1 MAADTL
7 VNTHITNFDDKLNIY
22 DSTFFKNITRYGG
35 LLDELKTITNTDT
48 NKIKLPT
55 ESEMAAG
62 SGAAV
67 YSTAQFSNFIRN
79 IINFNIKNFDAFVAS
94 GGDSSITNMNFV
106 KNSATLASPTYDFNP
121 YIKTHI
127 IETLKVINVF
137 VDILEAYKFC
147 IVNTANADIPPSGYK
162 TGMTINSI
170 ELVSDTS
177 RFYDSSTMTPL
188 KSTYKNVGY
197 IRNVSKQDDIP
208 QRTVLYLSIESFYTG
223 MISPNNYDNCFDKT
237 TITTGTMVNEI
248 DNTTKFF
255 PTDSKTDDTRPMT
268 LANTL
273 YARQV
278 YNNRI
283 SEDPLAL
290 TGLTLDNRNKA
301 LVKSLLKT
309 LFNLN
314 ADERH
319 ISVKALYYYYKFV
332 QLYST
337 LIINASNVMY
347 ANVEVSGTNPKRIE
361 TRNMTTKNTERCVS
375 GIEITN
381 TDAGRDYIPTSPAIE
396 FPLTITAAPASGID
410 AVATCTVTTKS
421 ITKANKVSITTLG
434 KGYLTA
440 PTVTATATATAAV
453 TAVPASAGVAKVDAA
468 PEVAPAQAS
477 FVATIVPIA
486 IEDITTT
493 QDNNLVKMQNV
504 MLEITN
510 TLSYITTTDLASVAE
525 TPDLEITTAAGSTP
539 ASVSLSTDF
548 KERVVINITNSTKY
562 SALKTLNNAQDL
574 VKDYIIYDKKNKQ
587 YYFILKVMDNTT
599 NDFKITIDAVFE
611 EKDLPPLEKRDK
623 TILFRDATKIPILPT
638 FTDASPSINIPSTD
652 SYLIITKKDINAHKD
667 EYITNR
673 EVVYKLDQN
682 IKFNTTKVEHHKNL
696 YETQYNKNV
705 FLNRQI
711 ISYTTI
717 IGAIILMLV
726 AINLFNIEKQLVKTI
741 SLASLGA
748 ILLLFA
754 IYFIS
759 NITYIEAFLSSD
771 ASLYKASNEYI
782 TATSGITAPTKKT
795 AKITALKNEID
806 KQNVKFIGFF
816 EKIIITLPAADS
828 ADFYSEIKDVITN
841 DRDNKM
847 YIDRMLEINKVQG
860 TNDMDTLKYEIEQ
873 NKLYIIVL
881 LVSSIVFI
889 TLYNIYINYIS
900 NDKYL
905 SLMLFICAIILIVI
919 VSYYIINSNR
929 RVRTVYKSIYWGPE
943 DSVNF

>member
-1 MAADTL
+1 MTTL
-7 VNTHITNFDDKLNIY
+7 TNTHINNFDDKLQIY
-22 DSTFFKNITRYGG
+22 SSIFFNTITGYGG
-35 LLDELKTITNTDT
+35 LLSEVKTIKSTEPT
-48 NKIKLPT
+48 KISLPT
-55 ESEMAAG
+55 QSDMEAAG
-62 SGAAV
+62 ATV

-79 IINFNIKNFDAFVAS
+79 IINFDIKNFDELDAS
-94 GGDSSITNMNFV
+94 GTKLNFV
-106 KNSATLASPTYDFNP
+106 KNTPTNASPPVHVYEFNDK
-121 YIKTHI
+121 IKTNI

-147 IVNTANADIPPSGYK
+147 IVNTNTVGIPLSGYK
-162 TGMTINSI
+162 TGMIINSI

-177 RFYDSSTMTPL
+177 RFYNGSTMTPL

-197 IRNVSKQDDIP
+197 IRNVSKQNDIP

-223 MISPNNYDNCFDKT
+223 MSSPSYNYENCFDKG
-237 TITTGTMVNEI
+237 TIEPGTMANVINST
-248 DNTTKFF
+248 NKFF
-255 PTDSKTDDTRPMT
+255 PTDSNNDDTRPMT
-268 LANTL
+268 LTNSL

-278 YNNRI
+278 YNNRV
-283 SEDPLAL
+283 SEDPSSL
-290 TGLTLDNRNKA
+290 TGLTLDARNKA

-314 ADERH
+314 PDYRD
-319 ISVKALYYYYKFV
+319 INVKALYYYYKFV

-347 ANVEVSGTNPKRIE
+347 ANVENTGTNPKRIE
-361 TRNMTTKNTERCVS
+361 TRNMTSKNDQRGVS
-375 GIEITN
+375 GIEIT
-381 TDAGRDYIPTSPAIE
+381 TTGRDY
-396 FPLTITAAPASGID
+396 TAASPITLTVTATSGGTN
-410 AVATCTVTTKS
+410 AVATCTVTTKT
-421 ITKANKVSITTLG
+421 ITKGSNTVLITTPG
-434 KGYLTA
+434 TGYLEA
-440 PTVTATATATAAV
+440 PTFSATAVDTAKNAGATPPIVYAA
-453 TAVPASAGVAKVDAA
+453 AEQAA
-468 PEVAPAQAS
+468 
-477 FVATIVPIA
+477 FKATIVPIA
-486 IEDITTT
+486 IEDISAN
-493 QDNNLVKMQNV
+493 QENNLIKMETV
-504 MLEITN
+504 MTEITA
-510 TLSYITTTDLASVAE
+510 TLINLITELIPKVDFTEIAI
-525 TPDLEITTAAGSTP
+525 TPTSTNSTVTP
-539 ASVSLSTDF
+539 STDGDN
-548 KERVVINITNSTKY
+548 KIIINITNSGTY
-562 SALKTLNNAQDL
+562 TSLKELNNNNDL
-574 VKDYIIYDKKNKQ
+574 AKDFVIYDKINKN
-587 YYFILKVMDNTT
+587 YYYILKTMDDGN
-599 NDFKITIDAVFE
+599 NDFKIKINAVFE
-611 EKDLPPLEKRDK
+611 KKDLPEKNDLDK
-623 TILFRDATKIPILPT
+623 SVGLFLNDDRNPILPKPT
-638 FTDASPSINIPSTD
+638 TGSPVSLSHAN
-652 SYLIITKKDINAHKD
+652 YLVITTKDINAYKG
-667 EYITNR
+667 EYIYNR
-673 EVVYKLDQN
+673 EVVYNLDEK
-682 IKFNTTKVEHHKNL
+682 IKFNTTKVEHHKKL
-696 YETQYNKNV
+696 YEAQYNKNV

-759 NITYIEAFLSSD
+759 NITYVEGFAMVDGTNKLYR
-771 ASLYKASNEYI
+771 ASKDYLDVAANSAIKAS
-782 TATSGITAPTKKT
+782 TSLTKN
-795 AKITALKNEID
+795 AKLLALKTEINNL
-806 KQNVKFIGFF
+806 NVKFIGYF

-860 TNDMDTLKYEIEQ
+860 TNDMDTIKYEIEQ
-873 NKLYIIVL
+873 SKLYIMVL

-929 RVRTVYKSIYWGPE
+929 RVRTVYNSIYWGPE

>member
-1 MAADTL
+1 MTTL
-7 VNTHITNFDDKLNIY
+7 KNTHIDNFDDKLQIY
-22 DSTFFKNITRYGG
+22 SSTFFNTITGYGE
-35 LLDELKTITNTDT
+35 LLSEVKTIKSTDPT
-48 NKIKLPT
+48 KISLPT
-55 ESEMAAG
+55 QSDMEAAG
-62 SGAAV
+62 ATV

-79 IINFNIKNFDAFVAS
+79 IINFDIKNFDALDAT
-94 GGDSSITNMNFV
+94 GIKLNFV
-106 KNSATLASPTYDFNP
+106 KNNPTNASPLVPVYEFNDK
-121 YIKTHI
+121 IKTNI

-147 IVNTANADIPPSGYK
+147 IVNTNTVNIPPSGYK
-162 TGMTINSI
+162 TGMIINSI

-177 RFYDSSTMTPL
+177 RFYSGSTMTPL

-197 IRNVSKQDDIP
+197 IRNVSKQNDIP

-223 MISPNNYDNCFDKT
+223 MSSPSYNYENCFDKG
-237 TITTGTMVNEI
+237 TIEPGIMANVI
-248 DNTTKFF
+248 DSTNKFF
-255 PTDSKTDDTRPMT
+255 PPDSNNDDTRPMT
-268 LANTL
+268 LANSL

-278 YNNRI
+278 YNNRV
-283 SEDPLAL
+283 SEDPSSL
-290 TGLTLDNRNKA
+290 TGLTLDARNKA

-314 ADERH
+314 PDYRD
-319 ISVKALYYYYKFV
+319 INVKALYYYYKFV

-347 ANVEVSGTNPKRIE
+347 ANVENTGNNPKRIE
-361 TRNMTTKNTERCVS
+361 TRNMTSKNDQRGVS
-375 GIEITN
+375 GIEITAN
-381 TDAGRDYIPTSPAIE
+381 GRDYTAPSPITLTVTATSGGTGA
-396 FPLTITAAPASGID
+396 G
-410 AVATCTVTTKS
+410 ATCTVTTKT
-421 ITKANKVSITTLG
+421 ITKESNTVLITTPG
-434 KGYLTA
+434 TGYLEA
-440 PTVTATATATAAV
+440 PTFSATAVNTDANAGATPPIAYAA
-453 TAVPASAGVAKVDAA
+453 A
-468 PEVAPAQAS
+468 AQAA
-477 FVATIVPIA
+477 FKATIVPIA
-486 IEDITTT
+486 IEDISTN
-493 QDNNLVKMQNV
+493 QENNLTKMETV
-504 MLEITN
+504 MTEITA
-510 TLSYITTTDLASVAE
+510 TLINLTTELIPRVDFTEIAITPTSTNSTV
-525 TPDLEITTAAGSTP
+525 TP
-539 ASVSLSTDF
+539 STDGDN
-548 KERVVINITNSTKY
+548 KIIINITNSVTY
-562 SALKTLNNAQDL
+562 TSLKDLNNNNDL
-574 VKDYIIYDKKNKQ
+574 AKDYVIYDKINKN
-587 YYFILKVMDNTT
+587 YYYILKTMDDGN
-599 NDFKITIDAVFE
+599 NDFKIKINAVFE
-611 EKDLPPLEKRDK
+611 KRDLPEKNDLDK
-623 TILFRDATKIPILPT
+623 SAIGLFLNEDRIPILPKPT
-638 FTDASPSINIPSTD
+638 TVSPVSLSHAN
-652 SYLIITKKDINAHKD
+652 YLVITTKDINAYKG
-667 EYITNR
+667 EYIYNR
-673 EVVYKLDQN
+673 EVVYNLDEK
-682 IKFNTTKVEHHKNL
+682 IKFNTTKVEHHKKL

-759 NITYIEAFLSSD
+759 NITYVEGFAMVEGTNKLYR
-771 ASLYKASNEYI
+771 ASKDYLDVAANSAIKASTTLKNN
-782 TATSGITAPTKKT
+782 
-795 AKITALKNEID
+795 AKLLALKAEINNL
-806 KQNVKFIGFF
+806 NVKFIGYF

-860 TNDMDTLKYEIEQ
+860 TNDMDTIKYEIEQ
-873 NKLYIIVL
+873 SKLYIMVL

>member
-7 VNTHITNFDDKLNIY
+7 VNTHITNFEDKLNIY
-22 DSTFFKNITRYGG
+22 ESTFFKNITRYGE

-94 GGDSSITNMNFV
+94 GGDSSTTNMNFV
-106 KNSATLASPTYDFNP
+106 KNSNTVASPTYAFND

-147 IVNTANADIPPSGYK
+147 IVNTATANIPPSGYK

-188 KSTYKNVGY
+188 KSDYKNVGY

-223 MISPNNYDNCFDKT
+223 MSSPNNYDNCFDKT

-255 PTDSKTDDTRPMT
+255 PTYSNTDDTKPMT

-283 SEDPLAL
+283 SEDPTAL
-290 TGLTLDNRNKA
+290 IGLTLEQRNKA

-347 ANVEVSGTNPKRIE
+347 ADVEVSGTNPKRIE
-361 TRNMTTKNTERCVS
+361 TRNMTTKNTERGVS

-381 TDAGRDYIPTSPAIE
+381 TVAGRDYIPTPPATE
-396 FPLTITAAPASGID
+396 FPLTIAAPASGTN
-410 AVATCTVTTKS
+410 AAATCTVTSASKS
-421 ITKANKVSITTLG
+421 ITNTNTVTITDRG

-440 PTVTATATATAAV
+440 PTVTANAAATANPPAAAV
-453 TAVPASAGVAKVDAA
+453 N
-468 PEVAPAQAS
+468 AS
-477 FVATIVPIA
+477 FKSTIVPIA

-493 QDNNLVKMQNV
+493 QENNLKKT
-504 MLEITN
+504 EIVLTQIAD
-510 TLSYITTTDLASVAE
+510 TLTYLTTQLTTESTTTDNNTTEIAI
-525 TPDLEITTAAGSTP
+525 TPTSTN
-539 ASVSLSTDF
+539 STVSPSPDGDN
-548 KERVVINITNSTKY
+548 KIVINITDSATY
-562 SALKTLNNAQDL
+562 TALKLLNNNNDL
-574 VKDYIIYDKKNKQ
+574 AKDFVIYDKINKN
-587 YYFILKVMDNTT
+587 YYYILKTMDDGS
-599 NDFKITIDAVFE
+599 NDFKIKFNAVFS
-611 EKDLPPLEKRDK
+611 KTDLPIADNVDK
-623 TILFRDATKIPILPT
+623 SSIGIFLNEDKIPILPKPT
-638 FTDASPSINIPSTD
+638 IVSPTSLSNAN
-652 SYLIITKKDINAHKD
+652 YLVITTKDINAYKS
-667 EYITNR
+667 EYIYNR
-673 EVVYKLDQN
+673 KEVYKLDTD

-759 NITYIEAFLSSD
+759 NITYIEAFTMVEGTNKLYNASVDYINASANAAIKAS
-771 ASLYKASNEYI
+771 ASL
-782 TATSGITAPTKKT
+782 KKT

-841 DRDNKM
+841 DRDNKT
-847 YIDRMLEINKVQG
+847 YISQMLEINKVQG

-943 DSVNF
+943 NSVNF

>member
-7 VNTHITNFDDKLNIY
+7 VNTHITNFEDKLNIY

-48 NKIKLPT
+48 NKINLPT

-79 IINFNIKNFDAFVAS
+79 IINFNIKNFDTL
-94 GGDSSITNMNFV
+94 DSVGNKINFV
-106 KNSATLASPTYDFNP
+106 KNTPAANGDAVYAFNP

-147 IVNTANADIPPSGYK
+147 IVNTATANIPPSGYK

-177 RFYDSSTMTPL
+177 RFYDSSTMTPS
-188 KSTYKNVGY
+188 KSDYKNVGY

-223 MISPNNYDNCFDKT
+223 MSSPNNYDNCFDKT

-255 PTDSKTDDTRPMT
+255 PTYSNTDDTRPMT

-283 SEDPLAL
+283 SEDPSR
-290 TGLTLDNRNKA
+290 TTDLTLDERNKA

-347 ANVEVSGTNPKRIE
+347 ANVEVLGTNPKRIE
-361 TRNMTTKNTERCVS
+361 TRNMTTKNDTRGVS

-381 TDAGRDYIPTSPAIE
+381 TVPGRDYVPTSPAIE
-396 FPLTITAAPASGID
+396 FPLTIATAPSGGTN
-410 AVATCTVTTKS
+410 AVATCTVTTKV
-421 ITKANKVSITTLG
+421 ITKGTNTVTITERG
-434 KGYLTA
+434 EGYLTA
-440 PTVTATATATAAV
+440 PSVVATAVDTAAAPSASPPVVAATAV
-453 TAVPASAGVAKVDAA
+453 
-468 PEVAPAQAS
+468 QAS
-477 FVATIVPIA
+477 FKSTIVPIA

-493 QDNNLVKMQNV
+493 QENNLKKT
-504 MLEITN
+504 EIVLIQIAD
-510 TLSYITTTDLASVAE
+510 TLTYLTTQLTTESTTTDNNTTEIAI
-525 TPDLEITTAAGSTP
+525 TPTSNNST
-539 ASVSLSTDF
+539 VSPSTDGD
-548 KERVVINITNSTKY
+548 KKIVIHITDPTAY
-562 SALKTLNNAQDL
+562 TALKLLNNNYDL
-574 VKDYIIYDKKNKQ
+574 AKDFVIYDKINKN
-587 YYFILKVMDNTT
+587 YYYILKTMDDGS
-599 NDFKITIDAVFE
+599 NDFKIKFNAVFE
-611 EKDLPPLEKRDK
+611 KNDLPIADNVDK
-623 TILFRDATKIPILPT
+623 SSIGIFLNDDKIPILTKPT
-638 FTDASPSINIPSTD
+638 TGSPKSLSNAN
-652 SYLIITKKDINAHKD
+652 YLVITTKDINAYKS
-667 EYITNR
+667 EYIYNR
-673 EVVYKLDQN
+673 KEVYKLDTD

-759 NITYIEAFLSSD
+759 NITYIEAFTMVDGTNKLYN
-771 ASLYKASNEYI
+771 ASVDYINAPANAAIKASP
-782 TATSGITAPTKKT
+782 SLKKT

-806 KQNVKFIGFF
+806 KQNVKFIGYF

-841 DRDNKM
+841 DRDNKT
-847 YIDRMLEINKVQG
+847 YIYQMLEINKVQG